1 MASLPPELWLQVS
14 AVATRT
20 RTADLLYDHGI
31 MLQLRGY
38 WGRRAPAR
46 AGAIFGQEYLPVAI
60 ETDSL
65 GPNISTLFKRV
76 CRNREG
82 ELFDKVLELLYGYR
96 DGRRCTRSADRV
108 WRARLVMSI
117 VTARERRPSTSVSVV
132 YRCAKNM
139 GTGFSSLAD
148 RGHLSTL
155 SCIIMCIIEHKPN
168 QTKPN
173 QNPRSQLSVNIH
185 YPPARSQPCCHAN
198 SFIAEG

>member
-1 MASLPPELWLQVS
+1 MLYREHTSVWPHSRLNFGCKCQLWPMVLVLQIY
-14 AVATRT
+14 
-20 RTADLLYDHGI
+20 YDHGI

-96 DGRRCTRSADRV
+96 DGRRYTTSADRV
-108 WRARLVMSI
+108 WRARLVMGI
-117 VTARERRPSTSVSVV
+117 VTAREKRPSTSVSVV
-132 YRCAKNM
+132 YRCGKNM

-148 RGHLSTL
+148 RGQLSTL
-155 SCIIMCIIEHKPN
+155 SCIIMCIIEHKLN

-173 QNPRSQLSVNIH
+173 QNPRSQTKPKSKE
-185 YPPARSQPCCHAN
+185 PALC
-198 SFIAEG
+198 